1 MNLEEAIANIGKEV
15 TYIGNDKELIDDVFK
30 DKKLIIYEL
39 TKRMATNVLIEHDE
53 LCFWNIDPRH
63 LKLKEQPMQN
73 YKIKVTPETSAEVQE
88 LFFALGN
95 SFTAPT
101 NYDVNSYLFIFSY
114 SCGKLTHSNDVSN
127 FNNSE
132 NQEITLPQLR
142 DLVVL
147 KRNDV
152 GDATHAGKNG
162 QKYYISENCAK
173 EYVYGK
179 WVDKVS
185 RVMPIPLSELHVM
198 GCGNKEI
205 TWQDA
210 EQAIKDGKDVQ
221 VFVCEWS
228 DIGDVFKNHKFRLA
242 PQRITLN
249 GKFTKEELLKIMGEM
264 E

>member
-1 MNLEEAIANIGKEV
+1 
-15 TYIGNDKELIDDVFK
+15 
-30 DKKLIIYEL
+30 
-39 TKRMATNVLIEHDE
+39 
-53 LCFWNIDPRH
+53 
-63 LKLKEQPMQN
+63 MQN
-73 YKIKVTPETSAEVQE
+73 YKIKVTPETSEEVQK
-88 LFFALGN
+88 LFFELGN